1 MVVGGAWRVLG
12 PLRVRPGMS
21 KKVLT
26 LLLLRRGADE
36 VLLGRKKRG
45 FGAGYLN
52 GFGGKVE
59 AGETVLEGALREM
72 EEECGL
78 RLDPADVSL
87 RGVLDFEFD
96 DNPTPWEVHVFGAAR
111 HEGDPVET
119 EEMAPVW
126 TRVDALP
133 FDQMWA
139 DDVHWY
145 PLFLAG
151 KRFRGRFSFTQT
163 TTLVGFDLAVV
174 VALP

>member
-1 MVVGGAWRVLG
+1 
-12 PLRVRPGMS
+12 MS
-21 KKVLT
+21 ATTGEMKKKVLT
-26 LLLLRRGADE
+26 LLLLRRGPDE

-45 FGAGYLN
+45 FGAGYFN

-59 AGETVLEGALREM
+59 AGETVLEGAIREM
-72 EEECGL
+72 EEESGL

-87 RGVLDFEFD
+87 RGILDFEFD
-96 DNPTPWEVHVFGAAR
+96 DNPQPWCVYVFHAD
-111 HEGDPVET
+111 GDALGGEPVET

-126 TRVDALP
+126 TSVHALP

-151 KRFRGRFSFTQT
+151 KLFTGRFAFTRT
-163 TTLVGFDLAVV
+163 TTLVSFDLQAVT
-174 VALP
+174 ALPDVSLLG